1 MMLLVVCI
9 AGKLMLCFPML
20 LCGFSASSVLLSGA
34 PASNI
39 FPMALRPGAQA
50 SNISADTAPP
60 ASNSFPMALS
70 HGAQASNISAATA
83 PLPATNLIR
92 RRGVLR
98 FG

>member
-1 MMLLVVCI
+1 
-9 AGKLMLCFPML
+9 ML

-34 PASNI
+34 QASNIFPMQPCVFSASTVLLSSAPASNI
-39 FPMALRPGAQA
+39 FPMALCYGA
-50 SNISADTAPP
+50 
-60 ASNSFPMALS
+60 L
-70 HGAQASNISAATA
+70 ASNISAATA